1 MGKNMKISAILKR
14 LKKGGWVQ
22 SHQVGSHKQFKHPT
36 KKGKVTINGNPS
48 DVIDGMLLASVEK
61 QSGIKF

>member
-1 MGKNMKISAILKR
+1 MGRNFKVSTLIKR
-14 LKKGGWVQ
+14 LKQDGWTQV
-22 SHQVGSHKQFKHPT
+22 HQVGSHKQFKHPT

-48 DVIDGMLLASVEK
+48 DVIAGMLLSSVEK